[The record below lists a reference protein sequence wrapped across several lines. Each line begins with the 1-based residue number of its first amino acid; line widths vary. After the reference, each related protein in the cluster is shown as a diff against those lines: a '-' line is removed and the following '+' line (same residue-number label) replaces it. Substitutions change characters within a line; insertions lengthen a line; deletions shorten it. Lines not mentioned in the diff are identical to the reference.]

1 MNWLKNKATE
11 RRIRKL
17 EIERDEVRKMHTIMD
32 ETWDA
37 LLEEWG
43 EAKIGKTQKEKDAI
57 DDEYIIKSDAFER
70 ITDTLYARKHDL
82 DMEIIRLDSE
92 IKERKE

>member
-11 RRIRKL
+11 RKIRKL
-17 EIERDEVRKMHTIMD
+17 EIERDEVRKMHTIID
-32 ETWDA
+32 ESWDA

-43 EAKIGKTQKEKDAI
+43 KAKIGKTREEVDAI
-57 DDEYIIKSDAFER
+57 DDEYIIKSDAFEK
-70 ITDTLYARKHDL
+70 ITDTLYSRKLDL
-82 DMEIIRLDSE
+82 SKEIIQLEEE

>member
-11 RRIRKL
+11 RKIRKL
-17 EIERDEVRKMHTIMD
+17 EIERDEVRKMHTMMD
-32 ETWDA
+32 EAWDA

-43 EAKIGKTQKEKDAI
+43 QAKIGKTREEVDAI
-57 DDEYIIKSDAFER
+57 DDEYIIKSDAFEK
-70 ITDTLYARKHDL
+70 ITDTLYARKWDL
-82 DMEIIRLDSE
+82 DMEIIRLGNE